1 VWGLSDRLDF
11 HYLRKKEERK
21 KKERRKKEN
30 NQVKDY
36 ATPEA

>member
-1 VWGLSDRLDF
+1 LDF